1 MGWPVYLLF
10 CLGDE
15 TMSCY
20 SVYDQK
26 TNKQIR
32 VFHYDILVSNDWKRA
47 ERLAFDMAH
56 GMHNGGY
63 PCTVEQ
69 FHMSSI
75 VGKQVLN
82 TNEVPA

>member
-1 MGWPVYLLF
+1 MGRAFYLLF
-10 CLGDE
+10 LEHE

-20 SVYDQK
+20 SVFDQK

-32 VFHYDILVSNDWKRA
+32 VFAYEITSQSDRQRA

-69 FHMSSI
+69 FHMSDI

>member
-1 MGWPVYLLF
+1 MGRPVYLLL

-20 SVYDQK
+20 SVFDQK

-32 VFHYDILVSNDWKRA
+32 VFAYEITNPSDRQRA

-69 FHMSSI
+69 FHISDI

>member
-1 MGWPVYLLF
+1 MGSSLCLLF
-10 CLGDE
+10 LEYE

-20 SVYDQK
+20 SVFDQK

-32 VFHYDILVSNDWKRA
+32 VFAYDITNPSDRQRA

-63 PCTVEQ
+63 PCTVEL
-69 FHMSSI
+69 FHMSDI

-82 TNEVPA
+82 TNEVNV

>member
-1 MGWPVYLLF
+1 
-10 CLGDE
+10 
-15 TMSCY
+15 MSCY

-32 VFHYDILVSNDWKRA
+32 VFAYEITNPSDRQRA

-82 TNEVPA
+82 TNEVVA